1 MKKVAVLSFR
11 SEQFRS
17 KHQETHNDGESPHH
31 NILNLS
37 IKVINYEVLT
47 WCYQR
52 GPMRNAENGARG
64 CKIFG
69 DLLAELICMAPTCSE
84 HMFDMFDD
92 FYWFLMRGSDRQP
105 AEADPTE
112 LFHRRRARAHRRVAA
127 LQWSGHG
134 CGPPPPRREI
144 LAFQAMLALKSQ
156 SIAFIRFLSC
166 HCRDVGQKM
175 NCPPFIPIH
184 TKPSWQ
190 FGCIVVSYFSVL
202 QFRSLHSQ
210 PAVFECSHG
219 SLPKIL
225 SLICLIGSAFPASFS
240 LPLHALAL
248 FLKVSSK
255 TSCGTTSKTTLT
267 DPCRYRA
274 KRCFCISSL
283 ALADSCRKLHRH
295 ILTWTRSVCTKI
307 MKEPEEKPIMSDC
320 CPALKLY
327 TVAMG
332 APHLPLPS
340 AVVVHKLSPYARRS
354 TLNSCGEVMASLHK
368 APYRYTQPQRPF
380 HQLGRIAARRGGS
393 RWGIGFLFLLRWY
406 LQGNSNFYVITKA
419 DVDSFS

>member
-1 MKKVAVLSFR
+1 MT
-11 SEQFRS
+11 E
-17 KHQETHNDGESPHH
+17 NHH
-31 NILNLS
+31 ITIFW

-69 DLLAELICMAPTCSE
+69 DLLAEWICMAPTCSE
-84 HMFDMFDD
+84 QFRTHVSHLFDD

-166 HCRDVGQKM
+166 HCRDVGKKI
-175 NCPPFIPIH
+175 NCPPFISIH

-190 FGCIVVSYFSVL
+190 FGCIVVSYLSVL

-240 LPLHALAL
+240 LPLYALAL

-283 ALADSCRKLHRH
+283 ALAVAESCIGTFWHEHTLFVRKLWKN
-295 ILTWTRSVCTKI
+295 LKKSRSCLI
-307 MKEPEEKPIMSDC
+307 
-320 CPALKLY
+320 
-327 TVAMG
+327 VA
-332 APHLPLPS
+332 
-340 AVVVHKLSPYARRS
+340 
-354 TLNSCGEVMASLHK
+354 
-368 APYRYTQPQRPF
+368 RPWNCI
-380 HQLGRIAARRGGS
+380 QS
-393 RWGIGFLFLLRWY
+393 RWGLPIFLFHLRLLY
-406 LQGNSNFYVITKA
+406 TKCLHMILYA
-419 DVDSFS
+419 SIHSHVLCEHWSTILWLTNHQASWFKHPLPLTFFKQVQAKWP